1 MAEEHRWLRKHA
13 CFSSANL
20 KQYIR
25 RALKHKLVD
34 FQQPFEGMAN
44 TLRLN

>member
-1 MAEEHRWLRKHA
+1 MLT
-13 CFSSANL
+13 L
-20 KQYIR
+20 KQRIR

-34 FQQPFEGMAN
+34 FQQPFENMATN